1 MLCRAI
7 ENDAADSVT
16 EEGERRE
23 TIAILRLA
31 LLCFVGTSRRRE
43 VESGE
48 ERSRLGERSVNE
60 EPVAREREREKRIK
74 RQRRRWIGCRGC
86 GERRRQGERERLAR
100 GRTLTRRRRRMR

>member
-1 MLCRAI
+1 MAIGPIAARFEVCRAI
-7 ENDAADSVT
+7 ENDAVT

-86 GERRRQGERERLAR
+86 GERKRQGERERGWREGEL
-100 GRTLTRRRRRMR
+100 

>member
-1 MLCRAI
+1 MAIGPIAARFEVCRAI

-60 EPVAREREREKRIK
+60 EPVAREREREEDKTAKEKVDRV
-74 RQRRRWIGCRGC
+74 
-86 GERRRQGERERLAR
+86 
-100 GRTLTRRRRRMR
+100 